1 MLMTFSY
8 KYAGGG
14 YLFIKNEFSFTC
26 EVKN

>member
-14 YLFIKNEFSFTC
+14 YLFIKNEFYFIR
-26 EVKN
+26 ELKN